1 MGLDAGASNEELAAA
16 TEALREEVEDLED
29 AARAREAAIDA
40 AIGEWEAQEAQRVV
54 RAKAE
59 AEAEAAAAAEAA
71 RAAAPLAPGWRE
83 ATSPEGRTYYYDADR
98 RTTWERPVD
107 EELP

>member
-1 MGLDAGASNEELAAA
+1 M
-16 TEALREEVEDLED
+16 
-29 AARAREAAIDA
+29 
-40 AIGEWEAQEAQRVV
+40 
-54 RAKAE
+54 

-83 ATSPEGRTYYYDADR
+83 ATSPDGRTYYYDADR

-107 EELP
+107 EE